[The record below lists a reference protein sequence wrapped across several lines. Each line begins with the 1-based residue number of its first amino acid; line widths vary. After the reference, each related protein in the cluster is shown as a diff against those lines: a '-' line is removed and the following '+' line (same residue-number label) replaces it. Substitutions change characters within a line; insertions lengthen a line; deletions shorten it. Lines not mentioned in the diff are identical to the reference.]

1 MTVQQ
6 RWAAVPNAHDG
17 REAYLNHT
25 VRLALFH
32 TEVVEQ
38 PCPGTRNRREERW
51 VVVSRLGRDSKATGR
66 QTFFRGPG
74 GNRTHDLRIKS
85 PLLYRLSYRPAAER
99 VVAHR
104 PPSSLFWRPIVPD
117 PAVVSSG
124 VRDGVTFLR

>member
-38 PCPGTRNRREERW
+38 PLMALIEIPQGCSSKFLT
-51 VVVSRLGRDSKATGR
+51 LGR
-66 QTFFRGPG
+66 
-74 GNRTHDLRIKS
+74 
-85 PLLYRLSYRPAAER
+85 
-99 VVAHR
+99 V
-104 PPSSLFWRPIVPD
+104 
-117 PAVVSSG
+117 
-124 VRDGVTFLR
+124 